1 MDDLVDLDEMLCFAM
16 YNASRALTA
25 RYRELL
31 TPLGLTYPQYLVLLT
46 LWNESPL
53 AIGELGQRL
62 YLDSGTLSPLLKR
75 LQSLGFIDRAR
86 SGDDERVVLVSLTD
100 SGREIRQQL
109 ADVPEIICEATGL
122 SREAVSDLRAQVEA
136 VASHVRATAHST
148 PHTTTP

>member
-1 MDDLVDLDEMLCFAM
+1 MADGVDLDELLCFAM

-31 TPLGLTYPQYLVLLT
+31 TPLGLTYPQYLVLLA

-75 LQSLGFIDRAR
+75 LQNLGLIDRAR
-86 SGDDERVVLVSLTD
+86 SADDERVVHVSLTD
-100 SGREIRQQL
+100 AGKDVRNQL
-109 ADVPEIICEATGL
+109 ADVPETICVATGL
-122 SREAVSDLRAQVEA
+122 SRDALDDLRDQIEA
-136 VASHVRATAHST
+136 VARHVRATT
-148 PHTTTP
+148 HTTPTP